1 MSKRFTEIPAL
12 SGGRTVR
19 SIGRTMPDRL
29 EFMRTLT
36 TEGDLVRTQML
47 SIPIVFVNSAQAA
60 HDVLVANAKSFEKSP
75 GFRVLLYYLG
85 GNGLF
90 TAEGELWR
98 KQRKLMA
105 PIFQPAPIAQYA
117 ATMQAVASRAADRWT
132 DGERVDLSHEC
143 TRIAMSVVG
152 KALFDADTFDEADA
166 LGDALAHCL
175 RWVNAS
181 LGSAAI
187 PAHILLLDLADAALR
202 RTSGAWRERV
212 AAVKERL
219 WEPFLFPGA
228 RGKQLH
234 AAVKVLD
241 ERIQGMI
248 DERRRQGLSRND
260 LLTRLLAARDAEEGI
275 GTMSDRQV
283 RDEAVTLFIAG
294 HETTATAL
302 AWCFAML
309 ARHPEWAARAQA
321 EADAYDVESLARDGA
336 RYDARKLDVCE
347 RVFKEVLRMYPPL
360 LMLPRRTLEP
370 VTISGYEI
378 PAKTLTFTSPFV
390 VHHRPDT
397 YESPERFDPDRWL
410 PERES
415 ARHKGSYLPFGLGP
429 RYCIGMP
436 FALME
441 GPIVLA
447 QLLRRWR
454 FDVDT
459 SRAPMPDDYA
469 TLRPMGGVQ
478 AVVRRRDGGAKI
490 VHTAAS

>member
-1 MSKRFTEIPAL
+1 MSRPFTDIPAL
-12 SGGRTVR
+12 SDARGMRAF
-19 SIGRTMPDRL
+19 GRTMPERL
-29 EFMRTLT
+29 EFMRKLT
-36 TEGDLVRTQML
+36 SEGDLVRTQML
-47 SIPIVFVNSAQAA
+47 SIPIVFVNTAHAA
-60 HDVLVANAKSFEKSP
+60 HDVLVANARSFEKSP

-98 KQRKLMA
+98 RQRKLMA
-105 PIFQPAPIAQYA
+105 PIFHPGPIAQYA
-117 ATMQAVASRAADRWT
+117 STMQAVAARAADRWS

-152 KALFDADTFDEADA
+152 KSLFDADTFDEADA
-166 LGDALAHCL
+166 LGEALAQCL

-181 LGSAAI
+181 LGSVAI

-202 RTSGAWRERV
+202 RTSGTLHDRLV
-212 AAVKERL
+212 SFKERL
-219 WEPFLFPGA
+219 WEPFMIPGA
-228 RGKQLH
+228 RGKELH
-234 AAVKVLD
+234 AAVTVLD

-248 DERRRQGLSRND
+248 DERRKQGLSRND
-260 LLTRLLAARDAEEGI
+260 LLTRLLTARDAEENI
-275 GTMSDRQV
+275 DTMSDRQV

-321 EADAYDVESLARDGA
+321 EADAFDVESLSRDGVP
-336 RYDARKLDVCE
+336 YDSKRLDVCE

-360 LMLPRRTLEP
+360 LMLPRRTTEP
-370 VTISGYEI
+370 VTIAGYQL
-378 PAKTLTFTSPFV
+378 PAKALTFTSPFV
-390 VHHRPDT
+390 VHHRADT
-397 YESPERFDPDRWL
+397 YPDPERFDPDRWL
-410 PERES
+410 PERE
-415 ARHKGSYLPFGLGP
+415 AERHKGSFLPFGLGP
-429 RYCIGMP
+429 RYCIGMH

-459 SRAPMPDDYA
+459 SRPATADDYA
-469 TLRPMGGVQ
+469 TLRPLGGVQ
-478 AVVRRRDGGAKI
+478 AVVRKRDVNPKI
-490 VHTAAS
+490 VHTSAS